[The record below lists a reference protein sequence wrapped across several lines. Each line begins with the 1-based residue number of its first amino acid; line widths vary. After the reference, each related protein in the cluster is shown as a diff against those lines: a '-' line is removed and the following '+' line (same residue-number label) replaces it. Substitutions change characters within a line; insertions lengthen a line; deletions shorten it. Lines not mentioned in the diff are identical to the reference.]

1 MSYSNTNTSSSPVEW
16 TVSLKLDPPLASDL
30 FSRQAEL
37 AARKCRSSKT
47 ENKSTQIRRFY
58 DELVLWHEQVK
69 TAPDPEA
76 KFREIEPYLQMLRAK
91 AAYARARKL
100 IDEYFLVLVNALLDG
115 IKGPASLENGKL
127 FFEAFL
133 GFRKF
138 LEMTEG
144 SRK

>member
-1 MSYSNTNTSSSPVEW
+1 MSYSNTNSSSSRTEQKVL
-16 TVSLKLDPPLASDL
+16 LKLEPPLERDL

-76 KFREIEPYLQMLRAK
+76 KFREIEPYLQMLWAK
-91 AAYARARKL
+91 AAYAKARGL
-100 IDEYFLVLVNALLDG
+100 IDKEFYDLVKELLEG
-115 IKGPASLENGKL
+115 IKGPVSLENGKL

-138 LEMTEG
+138 LEMEG